1 MSLSRTAER
10 ALAAYG
16 GADRWRK
23 ARAAEATVTVGG
35 LLFRLKRRMPA
46 PRARVRTEIWRPY
59 TRIDPIGSSGA
70 IGVLEDPDVRLEAP
84 GGEAVAHRRG
94 ARDYFPYGRR
104 WFSWDE
110 LDLAYFM
117 GYALWNY
124 FALPALLL
132 RDDVTWTE
140 VSEGVLKPRFPA
152 HLPTHGRDQ
161 RLLFDR
167 ETGLLRRYDYRPE
180 VVVGMI
186 PLTVGNLVLEHA
198 VWEGIPYPSKR
209 RVTQIRHG
217 DGRLLGRPVMVTI
230 EVEGWRLL

>member
-1 MSLSRTAER
+1 M
-10 ALAAYG
+10 
-16 GADRWRK
+16 
-23 ARAAEATVTVGG
+23 
-35 LLFRLKRRMPA
+35 
-46 PRARVRTEIWRPY
+46 
-59 TRIDPIGSSGA
+59 
-70 IGVLEDPDVRLEAP
+70 
-84 GGEAVAHRRG
+84 AHRRG
-94 ARDYFPYGRR
+94 ARDYFPYERR

-198 VWEGIPYPSKR
+198 AWEGIPYPFKR
-209 RVTQIRHG
+209 RVTPIRHG